1 MKRFI
6 LQLVTLMLVFSS
18 SVAVVLAGPIKV
30 HVAECTVTGAA
41 NRDEL
46 KSALQGLLASRIA
59 DDKVLSID
67 NPNGVDALIAC
78 SYISLGKVFS
88 IDAVVSSSKGETLG
102 RSYVQGEGQ
111 DDLIP
116 AIGKLA
122 QQLQPILLKAASA
135 AASEQAAKVAVPLAV
150 PAVAGRAGEAA
161 GAAAAAA
168 GASQPVAK
176 GAMVGTSDVIQA
188 QQAGV
193 IVTPPGDIIRAD
205 VATTRPLIP
214 QTRIEGAMIGI
225 APGRDLSGGDR
236 EFVVAGQQVV
246 RLYQQGK
253 ELKKTAEYS
262 ISGDAKILGIDT
274 ADLDNDGVLEI
285 YVTIMEEETLSS
297 RVLSIGDKGFTVIAE
312 RLPYYFRAIA
322 LEGKTRKVYAQQIG
336 KDDEDFYG
344 DVREIVK
351 KGNAFTMGAAIKVPQ
366 YANVFTFN
374 RFADADGKQYQVILD
389 EDGYLRVLDDS
400 GELLWK
406 SGDRYGG
413 SEVYFKRDEQ
423 QMQPISVDRYRW
435 RFLEQRVVVTDKGLV
450 IVPRNSGLF
459 VVGNNRSFTKNT
471 VYAYAWTG
479 VSLDERWRT
488 KESQNYLADYFY
500 EGQRKELVMLEVVKK
515 EGLFDKGAS
524 TITIKKVE

>member
-6 LQLVTLMLVFSS
+6 LQLVTLLLVLCS
-18 SVAVVLAGPIKV
+18 SVAAVLAGPTKV
-30 HVAECTVTGAA
+30 HVTECTVTGAA
-41 NRDEL
+41 NKDEL
-46 KSALQGLLASRIA
+46 KGALQGLLASRIA
-59 DDKVLSID
+59 SDKVLSID
-67 NPNGVDALIAC
+67 SPDGADALVAC
-78 SYISLGKVFS
+78 SYISLGKIFS

-135 AASEQAAKVAVPLAV
+135 VTSEPAANGAASLAV
-150 PAVAGRAGEAA
+150 PVAAGRAGD
-161 GAAAAAA
+161 GVGTAAAVA
-168 GASQPVAK
+168 GASQSVAK
-176 GAMVGTSDVIQA
+176 GAVAASSDVIPA
-188 QQAGV
+188 KAGV

-205 VATTRPLIP
+205 QAVTRSAIP
-214 QTRIEGAMIGI
+214 QTRIEGAMAGI
-225 APGRDLSGGDR
+225 APGRALSGGDR
-236 EFVVAGQQVV
+236 EFVVSGQKVV
-246 RLYQQGK
+246 RLYRQGK
-253 ELKKTAEYS
+253 ELKKTAEYP
-262 ISGDAKILGIDT
+262 ISGDVKILGIDT
-274 ADLDNDGVLEI
+274 ADLDDDGILEI
-285 YVTIMEEETLSS
+285 YVTIMDGENLSS
-297 RVLSIGDKGFTVIAE
+297 RVLVAGDKGFTVVAE

-322 LEGKTRKVYAQQIG
+322 LEGKSRRIYAQQIG
-336 KDDEDFYG
+336 KGDEDFFG

-351 KGNAFTMGAAIKVPQ
+351 KGNAFSMGAVVKVPQ

-374 RFADADGKQYQVILD
+374 RFADADGKQHQVILD

-423 QMQPISVDRYRW
+423 QMQPLSDDRYRW
-435 RFLEQRVVVTDKGLV
+435 RFLEQRIVVTDEGLV

-459 VVGNNRSFTKNT
+459 VVGNNRSYTKNT

-488 KESQNYLADYFY
+488 KESQNYLADYY
-500 EGQRKELVMLEVVKK
+500 YDAQRKELVMLEVVKK

-524 TITIKKVE
+524 TITVKKVE